1 MKKLPIQFRQVSS
14 HDVEQEGVGVVI
26 ERLVIEKE
34 LGEETQVL
42 RVGLVLAA
50 VDLEEGDLLLPVD
63 LVARR
68 VPQPALGQV
77 PRQTLPAPHVPEA
90 ELAYVDARQ
99 GDQLLRVRRE
109 VPGFDLGERFN
120 RKKIC
125 LSFGLMNE
133 FDFGFSLH

>member
-120 RKKIC
+120 RKQFS

-133 FDFGFSLH
+133 FGFGFSLH